1 MPQSKRYL
9 ELVDLLTHHGFLY
22 YDKDS
27 PEISDA
33 EYDRM
38 MRELEKIEKDR
49 PDWIHPASPSRRVG
63 APCNAGFQQIRH
75 ERPML
80 SLSNAFDDIE
90 ISVFVKRAIQAK
102 VKFFCCEP
110 KLDGLAVSII
120 YRDGLFYS
128 AATRGDGAVG
138 EDVTANVRAIRNVP
152 MKLLGSGWPK
162 VLEIRGEVIMPIRAF
177 NEFNERAIN
186 SGGNAYVNPRN
197 AAAGALR
204 QLDPAETAKRRLSL
218 MSYMVLSPFEDE
230 LPVKHTERL
239 NQAKRWGLPVSD
251 LTELVTGLSNVLDY
265 IKRLEDKRSSLLYE
279 IDGAVIKV
287 DDLEQQEQLGY
298 VAKAPRWAMAFKYPP
313 QEEMTILEDV
323 IFQVGRSGPITPVAI
338 LTPVFVGGVTVSRAT
353 IHNAAVIK
361 RLDLHIGDSVIVR
374 RAGDVVPQI
383 VGVDKTKRKVGAM
396 TVSYPE
402 SCPACTHPLERV
414 EGQSAI
420 KCTAG
425 LQCPAQR
432 LERLSHFVSR
442 KAMNISG
449 LSVNTLQRWIE
460 VGLVLVPADIY
471 RVTYEDL
478 TRQERV
484 GSRTANN
491 LLEAIENSKYTT
503 LPKFLYSLGIP
514 EVGEATARNIA
525 HHFGNLEKMYWA
537 QPEDFE
543 KVPDVGKV
551 VALNIYRFIHDQF
564 NGLQIKD
571 LQSVGVHWDDIEV
584 NESEEQPLEGKT
596 IVLTG
601 SFSYFTREDVKKD
614 LINMGAK
621 VSGSVSRKTDVVF
634 AGENAGSKLHDAE
647 RFGVPVRDED
657 LLLVI
662 RNAEWFPCKI
672 TAEEVVEKLKEYGWY
687 ETKAGDRVTGG
698 EPERIAKSVHWTAD
712 EDFGWDK
719 ETIRRAALEQQE
731 WAAKAIQEQEAK

>member
-1 MPQSKRYL
+1 MKPSKRYL

-22 YDKDS
+22 YVEDS
-27 PEISDA
+27 PEISDV

-38 MRELEKIEKDR
+38 MRELEEIEKEH
-49 PDWIHPASPSRRVG
+49 PDWIHPASPSQRVG
-63 APCNAGFQQIRH
+63 APCKEGFQQVRH

-80 SLSNAFDDIE
+80 SLNNAFDDVDMSGFIN
-90 ISVFVKRAIQAK
+90 RAAEAE
-102 VKFFCCEP
+102 VGFFCCEP
-110 KLDGLAVSII
+110 KLDGLAVSLI
-120 YRDGLFYS
+120 YKDGVFHS
-128 AATRGDGAVG
+128 AATRGDGTVG
-138 EDVTANVRAIRNVP
+138 EDVTANVRTIRNVP
-152 MKLLGSGWPK
+152 MKLLGNGWPK
-162 VLEIRGEVIMPIRAF
+162 ILEVRGEVIMPIRAF
-177 NEFNERAIN
+177 DEFNERAAKL
-186 SGGNAYVNPRN
+186 GEKVYVNPRN

-204 QLDPAETAKRRLSL
+204 QLDPAETAKRYLSL
-218 MSYMVLSPFEDE
+218 MSYMALSPNDDE
-230 LPVKHTERL
+230 LPNEHFERL
-239 NQAKRWGLPVSD
+239 IQIKKWGLPVSD
-251 LTELVTGLSNVLDY
+251 LAELVVGFDNVLKY
-265 IKRLEDKRSSLLYE
+265 IERLGDKRPTLLYE

-287 DDLEQQEQLGY
+287 NSLKQQEQLGY
-298 VAKAPRWAMAFKYPP
+298 VSRAPRWAIAYKYPA
-313 QEEMTILEDV
+313 QEEMTTLEDV
-323 IFQVGRSGPITPVAI
+323 IFQVGRTGAITPVAI
-338 LTPVFVGGVTVSRAT
+338 LAPVFVGGVTVSRAT
-353 IHNAAVIK
+353 IHNADEIK
-361 RLDLHIGDSVIVR
+361 RLDLHIGDRVIVR

-383 VGVDKTKRKVGAM
+383 VGVDKSNRRDNAVPVG
-396 TVSYPE
+396 YPE
-402 SCPACTHPLERV
+402 VCPACTHPLERV
-414 EGQSAI
+414 EGQSAT

-442 KAMNISG
+442 KAMNIDG
-449 LSVNTLQRWIE
+449 LSVNTLQRWVE

-484 GSRTANN
+484 GIRTANN
-491 LLEAIENSKYTT
+491 LLEAIEDSKYTT

-525 HHFGNLEKMYWA
+525 HHFGSLEKMYWA

-543 KVPDVGKV
+543 EVTDVGKV
-551 VALNIYRFIHDQF
+551 VALSIYRFIHDQF

-584 NESEEQPLEGKT
+584 DEEAEQPLLGKT

-601 SFSYFTREDVKKD
+601 SFTYFKRDEVKKD

-657 LLLVI
+657 LLLQI

-687 ETKAGDRVTGG
+687 KTAAGDRVTGG

-719 ETIRRAALEQQE
+719 ETIRRAALEQDE